1 MQTHRD
7 GRRTMRLTLA
17 GSLAALLRG
26 LRGGLLRAF
35 RDEDGRD
42 ARVPRGACERRSSTA

>member
-17 GSLAALLRG
+17 SSLAALL
-26 LRGGLLRAF
+26 AASAAVF
-35 RDEDGRD
+35 F
-42 ARVPRGACERRSSTA
+42 RVPR